1 MLYSNCTT
9 CYNTV
14 DTKRSDSMIKLDYK
28 SSLSLHEQIANNI
41 KNLIFNGAY
50 PEHSQLPSVR
60 EMSVDI
66 TVNPNTVQKAYKLLE
81 NDGYIYSVKGKGN
94 FVAPVSKDENTET
107 KKNLYAD
114 LEKTI
119 KELAYL
125 KESKK
130 SIFESIDKIYKEMEE

>member
-1 MLYSNCTT
+1 
-9 CYNTV
+9 
-14 DTKRSDSMIKLDYK
+14 MIKLDYK
-28 SSLSLHEQIANNI
+28 SSLSLHEQISNNI

>member
-1 MLYSNCTT
+1 
-9 CYNTV
+9 
-14 DTKRSDSMIKLDYK
+14 MIKLDYK

-94 FVAPVSKDENTET
+94 FVAPISKNENTET
-107 KKNLYAD
+107 KKNLYAE

-130 SIFESIDKIYKEMEE
+130 CIFETIDKIYKEMEE

>member
-1 MLYSNCTT
+1 
-9 CYNTV
+9 
-14 DTKRSDSMIKLDYK
+14 MIKLYYK